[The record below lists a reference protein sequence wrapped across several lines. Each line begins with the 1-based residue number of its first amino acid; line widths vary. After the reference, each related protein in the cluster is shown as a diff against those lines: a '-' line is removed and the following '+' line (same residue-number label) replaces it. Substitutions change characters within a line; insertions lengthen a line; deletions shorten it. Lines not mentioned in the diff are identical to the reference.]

1 MENYH
6 ERWPGM
12 ELEVVMSYLFRH
24 SFLQIMVIIW
34 NEVVVAYL
42 KVTAGTLKFA
52 YRDTSKDLED
62 KDGLALF

>member
-1 MENYH
+1 
-6 ERWPGM
+6 
-12 ELEVVMSYLFRH
+12 
-24 SFLQIMVIIW
+24 MVIIW